1 MADLS
6 NRKTARKP
14 SLSTAAPTSSATLF
28 LSKAQPEDDFGLI
41 RKRLG
46 TQLYPVM
53 HPWPF
58 SLEVGFATLRGRPL
72 RGPASLFCAF
82 IPTSSF
88 FFFSFACFLR
98 RRVPCGLSLS
108 PRQSHEPSAASGATR
123 LAEPVFIPHQI
134 PRRPHIFDRNLASES
149 TRREK
154 EELGRLCALM
164 IQGRYLAAFLRGACF
179 DDVRRDAVTESSRPA
194 VYKSVASPAKP

>member
-123 LAEPVFIPHQI
+123 LAEPSSF
-134 PRRPHIFDRNLASES
+134 L
-149 TRREK
+149 TRS
-154 EELGRLCALM
+154 
-164 IQGRYLAAFLRGACF
+164 RGARTF
-179 DDVRRDAVTESSRPA
+179 SIEIWPASRRDEGRKNWVDSAP
-194 VYKSVASPAKP
+194 